1 MSSET
6 PVRAAVVVLAGGSGS
21 RLGAQRDGVAVN
33 KVYLPLSG
41 RPVLAWSLQAADR
54 TPGVVRL
61 VLVVRPEDA
70 DAATT
75 MLREH
80 PLQHLVE
87 VVGGGSTRH
96 GSEESALAHLTPAIR
111 AGEVEV
117 VVIHDGAR
125 PLAPAALFAEVIRVA
140 AVHGGAIPAVPAG
153 PLLPPPGVRLVRVQ
167 TPQAFRAPA
176 LLKAYAEAAEE
187 TFQGTDTA
195 SVIEAYTDLDV
206 HTVPGSATNLKVTYP
221 DDLAVAER
229 LLAARTASA

>member
-1 MSSET
+1 MTPET

-54 TPGVVRL
+54 APGVRRL

-70 DAATT
+70 DAAAT
-75 MLREH
+75 MLRDH
-80 PLQHLVE
+80 PVQHRVE
-87 VVGGGSTRH
+87 VVVGGSTRH
-96 GSEESALAHLTPAIR
+96 GSEEAALAHLTPAIR
-111 AGEVEV
+111 SGEVDV

-125 PLAPAALFAEVIRVA
+125 PLAPEALFAEVIRA
-140 AVHGGAIPAVPAG
+140 AAAYGGAIPAVPAG

-176 LLKAYAEAAEE
+176 LLAAYAAAADEA
-187 TFQGTDTA
+187 FQGTDTG
-195 SVIEAYTDLDV
+195 SVIEAYSDLDV
-206 HTVPGSATNLKVTYP
+206 HTVPGSA
-221 DDLAVAER
+221 R
-229 LLAARTASA
+229 I